1 MKLEI
6 STPQKT
12 LFEGEVC
19 SVQCPSK
26 DGLFQILENHAPMVA
41 ILVKGSVKYEV
52 PGNPTPHFIEVGRGV
67 LQVSNNV
74 VTILTE
80 PTEQ

>member
-19 SVQCPSK
+19 SVQCPGRE
-26 DGLFQILENHAPMVA
+26 GLFQILENHAPMVS
-41 ILVKGSVKYEV
+41 ILSRGRVKYEV
-52 PGNPTPHFIEVGRGV
+52 SGDSTSHFIEIERGV
-67 LQVSNNV
+67 LQVLNNV
-74 VTILTE
+74 VTILSE
-80 PTEQ
+80 

>member
-19 SVQCPSK
+19 SVQCPGK
-26 DGLFQILENHAPMVA
+26 EGWFQILENHAPMIAV
-41 ILVKGSVKYEV
+41 LDKGLVKYEV
-52 PGNPTPHFIEVGRGV
+52 SNHAEPCFIEVDRGV
-67 LQVSNNV
+67 LHVSNNV
-74 VTILTE
+74 VTILSE
-80 PTEQ
+80 

>member
-26 DGLFQILENHAPMVA
+26 DGLFQILDDHAPMIA
-41 ILVKGSVKYEV
+41 ILIKGRVKYEI
-52 PGNPTPHFIEVGRGV
+52 PGDSCSYFIEIGRGV
-67 LQVSNNV
+67 LQASNNT
-74 VTILTE
+74 VTILSE
-80 PTEQ
+80 

>member
-19 SVQCPSK
+19 SVQCPGK
-26 DGLFQILENHAPMVA
+26 DGSFQILDNHAPMIAV
-41 ILVKGSVKYEV
+41 LVKGAVKYEIS
-52 PGNPTPHFIEVGRGV
+52 GNATPQFIEINRGV
-67 LQVSNNV
+67 LQVSNNL
-74 VTILTE
+74 VTILSD
-80 PTEQ
+80 